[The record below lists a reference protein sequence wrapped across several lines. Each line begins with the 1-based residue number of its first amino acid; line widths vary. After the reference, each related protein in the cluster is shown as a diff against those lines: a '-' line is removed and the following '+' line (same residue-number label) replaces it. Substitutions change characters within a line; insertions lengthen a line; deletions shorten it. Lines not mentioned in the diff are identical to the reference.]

1 MTLDMSDEL
10 KGKISFLGF
19 MEGLAS
25 WAREAWRRNPQLA
38 EYFNT
43 DRLADAA
50 WVLEEYDRDEAVR
63 EAYRTGKKSIFVFN
77 GTRNESKK
85 LFVNSR
91 EELKKELLDA
101 IRGFQPD
108 PDARD
113 VPAMD
118 NFFHEMG
125 KVWKFR
131 PSGLPRCWQEFS
143 DFCVNSDYDGSLGA
157 ELGIDGNRS
166 GSGVSAANEDWL

>member
-50 WVLEEYDRDEAVR
+50 WVLEE
-63 EAYRTGKKSIFVFN
+63 
-77 GTRNESKK
+77 
-85 LFVNSR
+85 
-91 EELKKELLDA
+91 
-101 IRGFQPD
+101 
-108 PDARD
+108 
-113 VPAMD
+113 
-118 NFFHEMG
+118 
-125 KVWKFR
+125 
-131 PSGLPRCWQEFS
+131 
-143 DFCVNSDYDGSLGA
+143 
-157 ELGIDGNRS
+157 
-166 GSGVSAANEDWL
+166 

>member
-1 MTLDMSDEL
+1 MSDEL

-101 IRGFQPD
+101 YRQIL
-108 PDARD
+108 
-113 VPAMD
+113 
-118 NFFHEMG
+118 N
-125 KVWKFR
+125 
-131 PSGLPRCWQEFS
+131 
-143 DFCVNSDYDGSLGA
+143 NNY
-157 ELGIDGNRS
+157 
-166 GSGVSAANEDWL
+166 

>member
-43 DRLADAA
+43 DRLAYAA
-50 WVLEEYDRDEAVR
+50 WMLEEYDRDEAVR

-118 NFFHEMG
+118 NFF
-125 KVWKFR
+125 
-131 PSGLPRCWQEFS
+131 P
-143 DFCVNSDYDGSLGA
+143 
-157 ELGIDGNRS
+157 
-166 GSGVSAANEDWL
+166 